1 MGNENQAFAEQ
12 IAEQR
17 KTWFLFLAPYQIT
30 SMSSV
35 LNYSR
40 LLVEA
45 LENDYVREYPNSGRV
60 KQFNISSGRKYY
72 KINEVDGGVHAFV
85 DKESG
90 DLYKAASYKAPA
102 DGVRYNLLDESSREL
117 ALSKADWAGG
127 YLYKG

>member
-1 MGNENQAFAEQ
+1 MVS
-12 IAEQR
+12 
-17 KTWFLFLAPYQIT
+17 T
-30 SMSSV
+30 V
-35 LNYSR
+35 LDYSR

-45 LENDYVREYPNSGRV
+45 LENDYVKYYPNSGRS
-60 KQFNISSGRKYY
+60 KTFTISSGRKYY
-72 KINEVDGGVHAFV
+72 KINEVNGGVHAFV

-127 YLYKG
+127 YLYKRG